1 MIGNPSKNR
10 KFYITRKQEVIARWE
25 SEDEIILFDSETE
38 RVEIVNEAG
47 LIIWHLCDGTR
58 TRSEIHEE
66 IESRYIVDE
75 GTKKAIDEFIDK
87 LLGAG
92 FLKEEEKDG

>member
-1 MIGNPSKNR
+1 MGDRLENR
-10 KFYITRKQEVIARWE
+10 KPYITRKQEVIARWE

-38 RVEIVNEAG
+38 RIEIINEPG
-47 LIIWHLCDGTR
+47 LIIWYLCDGTR
-58 TRSEIHEE
+58 TRSEIHKE

-87 LLGAG
+87 LLGSG
-92 FLKEEEKDG
+92 FLKEEGKDG